1 MSSADGPV
9 HLATWIEENAAA
21 FRPPVANKV
30 VFAESEF
37 ITMVVRCPNR
47 RNDFHC
53 NPGDELFQQLRGT
66 IRVDIREPDG
76 SFTEHLVREGEIFLV
91 PGGVPHAPR
100 RPAGTWGLVIERT
113 RRPAE
118 QDSLAWYCSSCG
130 AELFRRSFRLRNI
143 ETEIKAILDEF
154 ASDDAHRRC
163 ERCGHVLEQATE
175 IQLP

>member
-1 MSSADGPV
+1 MSAAGQPV

-30 VFAESEF
+30 VFPGSEF
-37 ITMVVRCPNR
+37 ITMVVRGPNR

-53 NPGDELFQQLRGT
+53 NPGDELFQQLKGT
-66 IRVDIREPDG
+66 IRVDTREPDG
-76 SFTEHLVREGEIFLV
+76 SFTEHLVHEGELFLV

-100 RPAGTWGLVIERT
+100 RPAGTWGLVIERV
-113 RRPAE
+113 RRPGE
-118 QDSLAWYCSSCG
+118 EDSLAWYCSACG
-130 AELFRRSFRLRNI
+130 AELFRRTFRLRNI

-163 ERCGHVLEQATE
+163 RVCGHVLEQATE
-175 IQLP
+175 LQLP